1 MCMINE
7 MNARIKELEQQVM
20 ENNIALSGLQ
30 AKANG
35 LQQKLSVTER
45 EKNNLNDQAR
55 TLQVVGILLGC
66 ARGDDINKAVPE
78 AVLRLKEER
87 EHITEHAVHA
97 AKCQLIQELT
107 EAFEPDDQVTVEQ
120 VVDMLSAVNR
130 DGYIYSIWEL
140 NQC

>member
-1 MCMINE
+1 MINE
-7 MNARIKELEQQVM
+7 MNGRIKDLEQQVM

-45 EKNNLNDQAR
+45 EKNHLNDQAR

-87 EHITEHAVHA
+87 EHITAHATHA
-97 AKCQLIQELT
+97 ARCQLIREIEELFD
-107 EAFEPDDQVTVEQ
+107 AFEILTAGQVIVLVSREKEAGNA
-120 VVDMLSAVNR
+120 D
-130 DGYIYSIWEL
+130 
-140 NQC
+140 